1 MKLYLNYT
9 IMTNKKN
16 KQPDKEVYFDQE
28 EKELMESIERGEWR
42 PLPEKEK
49 KEVVD
54 RLSTAAKNSLAKNR
68 TVSLR
73 LSERDLRKLK
83 ERAAEEGIPYQTLL
97 SSLIHKY
104 VKE

>member
-1 MKLYLNYT
+1 MA
-9 IMTNKKN
+9 NKKN
-16 KQPDKEVYFDQE
+16 KQPNKEVYLDQE
-28 EKELMESIERGEWR
+28 EKELIKSMERGEWR

-49 KEVVD
+49 KEVVEG
-54 RLSTAAKNSLAKNR
+54 LSTAAKNSLAKNK

-83 ERAAEEGIPYQTLL
+83 ERAAEEGIPYQTLV